1 MSERNARLKSVVRDV
16 VVKSTGDA
24 QKFIALEDIGSR
36 SGRLLGDL
44 EVKSAPDS
52 LCHGPGD
59 VLFGKLRPYL
69 AKSYLPEAKATGSSE
84 LLVLRPYQDL
94 DSRFLFYLTMSQ
106 PWIEWAVATSY
117 GSKMPRTSWDSM
129 AELRI
134 WLPVLEEQRRIADFL
149 DSETHQI
156 DQIIAAR
163 LKWARLARDRWLTQI
178 HDDISSVVVGQLPL
192 KRVLIRPPQYGA
204 QEPGD
209 LGEAGWPRY
218 IRITDLTE
226 HGELRE
232 GDVKR
237 LHPALARRYMLRDG
251 DILLARSGATVGK
264 GFRYRIGMGPAC
276 FAGYLIRIQA
286 DPSLVYSAYI
296 DHWLRTED
304 YWSQIR
310 NASVQSTIQNV
321 NAERFASLLLPYA
334 SLDSQLAVIDRAT
347 RRKVEVDRAAAVAQ
361 RQVDLLAERRQAL
374 ITAAVTGQID
384 VTTARGADV

>member
-1 MSERNARLKSVVRDV
+1 MTEWVPLKRVAQLRYGDALPSESRRAGNVSVVGSGGVSGTHDMANASGPAIV
-16 VVKSTGDA
+16 V
-24 QKFIALEDIGSR
+24 
-36 SGRLLGDL
+36 GRKG
-44 EVKSAPDS
+44 
-52 LCHGPGD
+52 
-59 VLFGKLRPYL
+59 
-69 AKSYLPEAKATGSSE
+69 
-84 LLVLRPYQDL
+84 
-94 DSRFLFYLTMSQ
+94 
-106 PWIEWAVATSY
+106 SY
-117 GSKMPRTSWDSM
+117 GAVHWTSGVSFVIDTAYVIDRRMSR
-129 AELRI
+129 ADIR
-134 WLPVLEEQRRIADFL
+134 WLYYVLSSVDLKGASQDVGVPGLSRDAAHSILIPEPPSLVRQRRIADFL

-163 LKWARLARDRWLTQI
+163 LKWGRLVRDRWITQV
-178 HDDISSVVVGQLPL
+178 HDDISSVAVGQFPL
-192 KRVLIRPPQYGA
+192 KRVLVRPPQYGA
-204 QEPGD
+204 QESGD

-232 GDVKR
+232 GDVRR
-237 LHPALARRYMLRDG
+237 LHPAVARQYMLRDG

-264 GFRYRIGMGPAC
+264 GFRYRIEMGPAC

-286 DPSLVYSAYI
+286 DPSLVHSAYI

-310 NASVQSTIQNV
+310 SASVQSTIQNV

-384 VTTARGADV
+384 VTTARGVDV